1 VLVISTPPGLTSKWL
16 VPRLY
21 RFAAAHPE
29 IDVRV
34 SATLSVANFTSDGVD
49 IAIRYLRLDHS
60 PDPSLAIEPLVEL
73 SLVPV
78 CSPRL
83 VETHGPFG
91 APRALMRAPLIH
103 DDTLATL
110 AAAPTWSDWFKAAG
124 FDNVDVSRGLRFNS
138 ADHALDAAAEGGGVL
153 LAYDLLAYDELRT
166 GRLVVPVELTLPT
179 GRGYYLVCQKR
190 RQELPHVKAF
200 RAWIKQ
206 EMAASDWSNPTSRIV
221 RDTEPNSLQ

>member
-1 VLVISTPPGLTSKWL
+1 MTPPSVQGSVEAQPHVTAPASEGVL
-16 VPRLY
+16 
-21 RFAAAHPE
+21 AAEAQHAHK
-29 IDVRV
+29 VY
-34 SATLSVANFTSDGVD
+34 ATGQAAVTA
-49 IAIRYLRLDHS
+49 
-60 PDPSLAIEPLVEL
+60 
-73 SLVPV
+73 
-78 CSPRL
+78 
-83 VETHGPFG
+83 
-91 APRALMRAPLIH
+91 RAPP
-103 DDTLATL
+103 TPPQARP
-110 AAAPTWSDWFKAAG
+110 PTWSDWFKAAG
-124 FDNVDVSRGLRFNS
+124 FDNVDVTRGLRFNS

-221 RDTEPNSLQ
+221 RDTVPNSLQ